1 MISLFIR
8 EDEKK
13 HPEIIPTLLLLVL
26 TRASSFLHPTS
37 SLSRICS
44 GPQGIFSFWFMII
57 VVLLRLKKKEKK
69 KKKRKLFD
77 NRIWIN

>member
-1 MISLFIR
+1 MISRFIR

-13 HPEIIPTLLLLVL
+13 HPEIIPTLLLLIQ

-44 GPQGIFSFWFMII
+44 GPQGIFSFLFMII
-57 VVLLRLKKKEKK
+57 VVLMRLKKKKN
-69 KKKRKLFD
+69 KKKRKLFN